1 MYSVLF
7 EYLENFYTIHQV
19 KCTQIVL
26 CTNLLHLWIEIKI
39 WVGADPGNF
48 SPAFSKCF
56 RTNIPLIEGINSFQK
71 FFHLLSQCIIL
82 KLPPVIGY
90 F

>member
-26 CTNLLHLWIEIKI
+26 CTNLLHLWGPDVVACSQGRDNRKI
-39 WVGADPGNF
+39 YGRSIFV
-48 SPAFSKCF
+48 
-56 RTNIPLIEGINSFQK
+56 
-71 FFHLLSQCIIL
+71 L
-82 KLPPVIGY
+82 KK
-90 F
+90 